1 MSGLVSALLTY
12 VRQGPG
18 AASFEALAPSAKSPE
33 SVPFRA
39 AYASVARR
47 LKKVDELPPLPPPP
61 LSELARPHFTLTDWV
76 RAALLATA
84 LEGLSERRLEV
95 ALALFEGGELGEQE
109 SLLRT
114 LSFLPEPA
122 LYVPVAELGVRTNA
136 QRLFAA
142 IACENP
148 YPARHFSAPAF
159 NQMVLKAVFVEVS
172 VRRIEG
178 LDGRRT
184 PELARMAEAYA
195 SERRAAGR
203 PVPDDIARILGGN
216 AR

>member
-1 MSGLVSALLTY
+1 MPGLTSALQSY
-12 VRQGPG
+12 VRQGP
-18 AASFEALAPSAKSPE
+18 AAESFDGLVASASSPQ

-39 AYASVARR
+39 AYASVERR
-47 LKKVDELPPLPPPP
+47 LKKVGEQAPPVPAELR
-61 LSELARPHFTLTDWV
+61 ELARPHFGLTDWV

-84 LEGLSERRLEV
+84 LEASPERRLES

-142 IACENP
+142 IAAENP
-148 YPARHFSAPAF
+148 YPARHFGALQF

-172 VRRIEG
+172 VLRIEG
-178 LDGRRT
+178 LAERRT

-203 PVPDDIARILGGN
+203 PVPEDIARILGGN

>member
-1 MSGLVSALLTY
+1 MSGFASALQSY
-12 VRQGPG
+12 VRQGPASASFDAL
-18 AASFEALAPSAKSPE
+18 AASAESPQ
-33 SVPFRA
+33 SVQFRA
-39 AYASVARR
+39 GYASVERR
-47 LKKVDELPPLPPPP
+47 LKKIAEAAPPVPAE
-61 LSELARPHFTLTDWV
+61 LSELARSHFELKDWV

-84 LEGLSERRLEV
+84 LEAVPERRLETT
-95 ALALFEGGELGEQE
+95 LALFEGGELGEQE

-114 LSFLPEPA
+114 LSFMPEPA

-148 YPARHFSAPAF
+148 YPASYFGALQF
-159 NQMVLKAVFVEVS
+159 NQMVLKAIFVEVS
-172 VRRIEG
+172 VTRIEG
-178 LDGRRT
+178 LAERRT
-184 PELARMAEAYA
+184 AELSRMAEAYA

-203 PVPDDIARILGGN
+203 PVPEDIAWILGGN